1 VKIGAANLAAAR
13 AVSAEAVQ
21 KAVGP
26 ALVTQFWP
34 VFDGSVIPGDLY
46 VQYCADR
53 HKLGRGRDVTATR
66 GRIYVALIPN
76 REGSHACSIPIL
88 TTGPNIFSGTTRTW
102 LRVRRSPN
110 GRRNQNS
117 ERRPVTAK

>member
-46 VQYCADR
+46 VQYE
-53 HKLGRGRDVTATR
+53 HEKFNHTPV
-66 GRIYVALIPN
+66 LIGTN
-76 REGSHACSIPIL
+76 SDEGAM
-88 TTGPNIFSGTTRTW
+88 
-102 LRVRRSPN
+102 
-110 GRRNQNS
+110 
-117 ERRPVTAK
+117 